1 MPHSPMSR
9 RLLSAAVLIAIPLI
23 CGAVLASGLAN
34 LWLDVPFVQQ
44 QKDGCGAASIAMVMQ
59 YWDQHRGQSV
69 RPEAEPAPILRAL
82 YSGQAHGIY
91 ASAMVS
97 YFQQNGYRAFA
108 FAGRQAD
115 LVSQLQ
121 QGRPLIAAL
130 KPSFGPLLHYVVV
143 VGLDEPR
150 QLVLVNDPAQRKL
163 LKEDQS
169 QFEREW
175 KATGHWILL
184 AVPGTST
191 PETSLPRT
199 SVPQTSSH

>member
-1 MPHSPMSR
+1 MPR
-9 RLLSAAVLIAIPLI
+9 RLAIAVVAALSMCAATFAD
-23 CGAVLASGLAN
+23 GLAN

-59 YWDQHRGQSV
+59 YWEQHQGQSV

-82 YSGQAHGIY
+82 YSGSAHGIY
-91 ASAMVS
+91 ASAMVR

-108 FAGRQAD
+108 FAGQPGD
-115 LVSQLQ
+115 LERQLQ

-130 KPSFGPLLHYVVV
+130 KTGSAPSLHYVVV

-150 QLVLVNDPAQRKL
+150 NLVLVNDPAQRKL
-163 LKEDQS
+163 LREDQS

-175 KATGHWILL
+175 KAAGNWILL
-184 AVPGTST
+184 AVPEAGSLGTS
-191 PETSLPRT
+191 LN
-199 SVPQTSSH
+199 